1 MQTHKTIFDSLP
13 KSRLFVLLFLAMAHS
28 LCAFGGEKVSCYL
41 FAYFTDNSTQ
51 GQQVSY
57 AVSKNGLDFVP
68 LNGGKPVLASDTISL
83 SGGVRDPHILRGDDG
98 WFRMVLTDMDWQKGK
113 WSNHGIVLLRS
124 KDLVHWE
131 HHTID
136 FHTRY
141 AGEKYAAVNAVWAPQ
156 TIYDPQAGKYLV
168 YFSLHSA
175 DGGPFERDAVHYV
188 YASDDFSAVEGTP
201 QLLFDYPD
209 PTIDTDIVWRDGQCH
224 IFFNTWGKD
233 GLLRRQFIGTDLHRP
248 SEWTLIPGRMQP
260 NDLASEGSTAYPLIG
275 STDWILCYDCHRDG
289 IFQFC
294 RTPDLQHF
302 TLERST
308 KATGTFTPRHGSVIH
323 ITEKEYE
330 QLVKAFGM

>member
-1 MQTHKTIFDSLP
+1 MKA
-13 KSRLFVLLFLAMAHS
+13 RLSILLLVAVAHC
-28 LCAFGGEKVSCYL
+28 LCAFGDEKVSYYL

-51 GQQVSY
+51 GQQVCY

-83 SGGVRDPHILRGDDG
+83 GGGVRDPHILRCDDG
-98 WFRMVLTDMDWQKGK
+98 WFRMVLTDMDWQRGK

-124 KDLVHWE
+124 KDLLHWE
-131 HHTID
+131 HHAID

-141 AGEKYAAVNAVWAPQ
+141 EGEKYAMVNAVWAPQ
-156 TIYDPQAGKYLV
+156 TIYDPQTGKYLV
-168 YFSLHSA
+168 YFSLHSE

-188 YASDDFSAVEGTP
+188 YANEDFSAIESSP

-209 PTIDTDIVWRDGQCH
+209 PTIDTDIVVRDGQYH
-224 IFFNTWGKD
+224 IFFNTWGKG
-233 GLLRRQFIGTDLHRP
+233 GLMRRQFIGTNLYRP
-248 SEWTLIPGRMQP
+248 EEWTLVPGRMQP
-260 NDLASEGSTAYPLIG
+260 NKIASEGSTAYSLIG
-275 STDWILCYDCHRDG
+275 SADWVLCYDCYRDG

-294 RTPDLQHF
+294 RTSDLQHF

-323 ITEKEYE
+323 ITKKEYKR
-330 QLVKAFGM
+330 LVKAFGIKE